1 MIYLVFSQLFPEN
14 TAPTLTLSIKPRSS
28 FGSMTLKDTSIYS
41 EKDFIRQPDCS
52 RVQAPPPSRHG
63 TVLVTKSMRTAGSTG
78 SGEHHRPA
86 S

>member
-1 MIYLVFSQLFPEN
+1 
-14 TAPTLTLSIKPRSS
+14 
-28 FGSMTLKDTSIYS
+28 MTLKDTSIYS